1 MSDLRFDTQDNEF
14 GAPPQQSQGFD
25 LASKLVQWGIVADRQ
40 QATYALIGLAILALV
55 VAFFLIRS
63 SGGDLPPPPPTGA

>member
-25 LASKLVQWGIVADRQ
+25 LAGKFVQWGIVADRQ
-40 QATYALIGLAILALV
+40 QATYALIGLAVLALV
-55 VAFFLIRS
+55 VAFFFIRS
-63 SGGDLPPPPPTGA
+63 MGGDLPPPPPTGV